1 MNRDKEGEKNGYT
14 ANLYLDILEEQI
26 PICYEP
32 GRTFMQD
39 NARIHI
45 AKKVKSWLTDNKIL
59 LLNWPPYL
67 PDMNP
72 IEHL

>member
-1 MNRDKEGEKNGYT
+1 MNRNKEGEKNRYT

-26 PICYEP
+26 PIYYKL

-39 NARIHI
+39 NARIYI
-45 AKKVKSWLTDNKIL
+45 AKKVKSWLTDNKIS
-59 LLNWPPYL
+59 LLNWSPYSL
-67 PDMNP
+67 DINL